1 MSAHG
6 DAMFGKVCVWA
17 VLKSPTLAAK
27 LNGNDAQVLTSW
39 MSSKSGRSVSPRVAF
54 IFNTQLAGGVF
65 LAGTLC
71 GSRGLCGF

>member
-6 DAMFGKVCVWA
+6 DAMLVKVRVWT
-17 VLKSPTLAAK
+17 VLESPTLAAK
-27 LNGNDAQVLTSW
+27 LNGNDAQVLTSR
-39 MSSKSGRSVSPRVAF
+39 MGSKSRRSVSSRVAF

-71 GSRGLCGF
+71 GFCDS